1 MCYVITWTNVVWYHI
16 DGLVQERRN
25 SSALAMELRLSC
37 INPLICHHLAI
48 LRSIFALCIAKW
60 RTWPRGP
67 KSLEFSGNELLRS
80 PNRASWFL
88 LPSWAPLCYGR
99 CLVKPLTLLLVTLV
113 WKTSDFVV
121 IYIKNKK
128 SLSSCTIVTPLC
140 MWWWVAWDWDRYGN
154 PAWSPSCLQANLEDP
169 LPGAPGLWFL
179 TLHTNLELHGMP

>member
-60 RTWPRGP
+60 PTWPRGP

-121 IYIKNKK
+121 IYIKKQEISIFLYHSYPTLHVVMGGLGLR
-128 SLSSCTIVTPLC
+128 SLWKPCLEPL
-140 MWWWVAWDWDRYGN
+140 M
-154 PAWSPSCLQANLEDP
+154 SPS
-169 LPGAPGLWFL
+169 
-179 TLHTNLELHGMP
+179 